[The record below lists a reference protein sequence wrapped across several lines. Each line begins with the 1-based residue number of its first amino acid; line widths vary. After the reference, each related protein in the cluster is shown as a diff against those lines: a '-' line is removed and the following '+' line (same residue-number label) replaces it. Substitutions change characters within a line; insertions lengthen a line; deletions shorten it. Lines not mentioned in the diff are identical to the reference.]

1 METLAGAFD
10 LTAALQS
17 RGIDFVELGAAYL
30 VFLASCAATAAV
42 FFAARAHLVV
52 APNRQARDYA
62 VYVCAVL
69 LTLLI
74 ATALENELVSVG
86 VPTLRY
92 VAYPQI
98 LFLLALHLWILYRPH
113 EPWIIELGA
122 SSIVAS
128 VTVAAVAA
136 AAAGAFRAAHGVT
149 VVVFAG
155 LLGFLWRQAIST
167 KRAFVNADSIYL
179 RSKENLDPAATPQKP
194 WLGLPHWAALVVAS
208 VLLAIANS
216 LLRGRGI
223 EQIPAVEV
231 ALESTLLL
239 SITALVCAVP
249 ATSYW
254 IARKAWMPELTRFV
268 WLVWLVVG
276 FAFTYGNYLTSL
288 GKV

>member
-52 APNRQARDYA
+52 APNRQVRDYA

-98 LFLLALHLWILYRPH
+98 LFLLALHLWILYRPQ

-136 AAAGAFRAAHGVT
+136 AAADTFRAAHAVT
-149 VVVFAG
+149 VVAFAG

-167 KRAFVNADSIYL
+167 KRAFVNADSIYI
-179 RSKENLDPAATPQKP
+179 RSKENLDLGVAPQKP

-223 EQIPAVEV
+223 EQIPAVDV

-254 IARKAWMPELTRFV
+254 IARKTWMPELTRFV